1 LRLPDHF
8 VAACVEPAW
17 DLWESRGRRLASWRR
32 LRRLQWD
39 PPAAV
44 DARRRAALA
53 AIVRHAAVTTPF
65 YAERF
70 AAAGLDPLAVR
81 DIIDLARL
89 PVLAKDDLR
98 TRGAELFSRAVPRAD
113 LVTAKT
119 GGSTG
124 VSLQVWCDRDGI
136 ERRAGAALLADSWS
150 GWRIGQPVAAVWGNP
165 PVPRTARQR
174 LRAWARE
181 RILFLDTMRID
192 AAAIDAFAAGW
203 ARLRPG
209 LLFGHAHSLFILAE
223 ALEGRGLMPRPRGIV
238 ATSMMLL
245 KPEREVIERVFGVPV
260 TNRYGCEELGLIA
273 CECERHA
280 GMHLSAETVWVE
292 TLHADGSSCAPGEDG
307 RLVITDLVN
316 RGQPLIRYEVGDRGV
331 LTTDPCPCGRGW
343 PLLAALTGRIAD
355 FLLAL
360 DGSRV
365 AGISLIEN
373 TLTRLP
379 GIRQLQLV
387 QEERGALVA
396 NLVPATGWSETVAQN
411 LTASLRDA
419 LGADLRVEIRLAE
432 RIAQEPS
439 GKYRFSICRVPA

>member
-1 LRLPDHF
+1 VPDYL

-17 DLWESRGRRLASWRR
+17 DLWETRGRRLASWRR
-32 LRRLQWD
+32 LRRRQWD
-39 PPAAV
+39 PSAAV
-44 DARRRAALA
+44 EARRRAALA
-53 AIVRHAAVTTPF
+53 AIVRHAAATTPF

-70 AAAGLDPLAVR
+70 AAAGLDPFAVR
-81 DIIDLARL
+81 DIVDLARL

-98 TRGAELFSRAVPRAD
+98 TRGAELFSRAVPRAE
-113 LVTAKT
+113 LVSAKT

-124 VSLQVWCDRDGI
+124 VSLQVWCDRAGI
-136 ERRAGAALLADSWS
+136 ERRAGAALLADNWS

-223 ALEGRGLMPRPRGIV
+223 ALEGRGLTPPPHGIV

-245 KPEREVIERVFGVPV
+245 KPEREVIARVFGVPV

-273 CECERHA
+273 CECERHG
-280 GMHLSAETVWVE
+280 GMHLSVETVWVE
-292 TLHADGSSCAPGEDG
+292 TLRADGCSCAPGEDG

-331 LTTDPCPCGRGW
+331 LTPDPCPCGRGW

-396 NLVPATGWSETVAQN
+396 NLVPATGWSETVAQD
-411 LTASLRDA
+411 LTATLRDA

>member
-1 LRLPDHF
+1 MRLPDRL

-17 DLWESRGRRLASWRR
+17 DLWETRGRRLATWRR

-53 AIVRHAAVTTPF
+53 AIVRHAAATTPF
-65 YAERF
+65 YAARF
-70 AAAGLDPLAVR
+70 AAAGIDPSAVR
-81 DIIDLARL
+81 DIADLARL
-89 PVLAKDDLR
+89 PVLAKEELR
-98 TRGAELFSRAVPRAD
+98 EQGEALFSRAVLRED
-113 LVTAKT
+113 LVSART

-124 VSLQVWCDRDGI
+124 VALQVWCDRAGVD
-136 ERRAGAALLADSWS
+136 RRAGAALLADNWS

-165 PVPRTARQR
+165 PLTRTARQR

-192 AAAIDAFAAGW
+192 AAAIAAFAAGW
-203 ARLRPG
+203 RRLRPG

-223 ALEGRGLMPRPRGIV
+223 ALEGRGLTPAPRGIV

-245 KPEREVIERVFGVPV
+245 RPEREVIERVCGVPV

-273 CECERHA
+273 CECERHD

-292 TLHADGSSCAPGEDG
+292 ALRDDGTPCAPGEDG

-316 RGQPLIRYEVGDRGV
+316 RGQPLLRYEVGDRGA
-331 LTTDPCPCGRGW
+331 LAPDPCRCGRGW
-343 PLLAALTGRIAD
+343 PRLAALSGRSAD

-387 QEERGALVA
+387 QEERGVVVA
-396 NLVPATGWSETVAQN
+396 NLVPAVGWSEI
-411 LTASLRDA
+411 TARALAAALRAA
-419 LGADLRVEIRLAE
+419 LGAGLGVEIRLAG
-432 RIAQEPS
+432 RIAPEPS
-439 GKYRFSICRVPA
+439 GKYRFSICRIPS

>member
-65 YAERF
+65 NAERF

>member
-1 LRLPDHF
+1 MRLPDHL

-17 DLWESRGRRLASWRR
+17 DLWETRGRRLASWRR

-53 AIVRHAAVTTPF
+53 AIVQHAVATTPF

-70 AAAGLDPLAVR
+70 AAAGLDPRAVR
-81 DIIDLARL
+81 DIADLAPL

-98 TRGAELFSRAVPRAD
+98 ARGADLFSRAVPRED
-113 LVTAKT
+113 LVSAKT

-124 VSLQVWCDRDGI
+124 VALQIWCDRAGIDG
-136 ERRAGAALLADSWS
+136 RAGAALLADTWS

-203 ARLRPG
+203 RRLRPG

-223 ALEGRGLMPRPRGIV
+223 ALEGRGLTPSPRGIV

-245 KPEREVIERVFGVPV
+245 KPEREVIERVCGVPV

-273 CECERHA
+273 CECERHG

-292 TLHADGSSCAPGEDG
+292 TLRADGSPCAPGEDG

-316 RGQPLIRYEVGDRGV
+316 RGQPLIRYEVGDRGA
-331 LTTDPCPCGRGW
+331 LAPDPCPCGRGW
-343 PLLAALTGRIAD
+343 PLLAALTGRTAD

-387 QEERGALVA
+387 QEERGVLVA
-396 NLVPATGWSETVAQN
+396 NLVPATGWSEITARA
-411 LTASLRDA
+411 LTATLRDA
-419 LGADLRVEIRLAE
+419 LGAGLRVEIRLAE

-439 GKYRFSICRVPA
+439 GKYRFSICRVPV